1 MIYLNISHVFKY
13 ISILAYFKRFY
24 IFHKKKLVFEKIFNN
39 NFNVAENYIISVE
52 ATILEHI
59 IKCETI

>member
-1 MIYLNISHVFKY
+1 MYFSIFQNI
-13 ISILAYFKRFY
+13 LYFPS
-24 IFHKKKLVFEKIFNN
+24 KKLVFEKIYNN
-39 NFNVAENYIISVE
+39 NFNVAENEIISVE